1 MMIGTNQAKPSSPPA
16 PRSASPAP
24 PKDSARVPD
33 ILSAPRSTISNVN
46 RLFKAA
52 EGLEWIDNPLPG
64 GVQDTVSVLGAG
76 FAAFNIGAELKDRDW
91 MGALEDTAGGAVSLL
106 GGVRLM
112 TEVEGVRDG
121 FGLAGAALNTGM
133 AVRDLKNGKLY
144 DASMKIADAAGL
156 TMTAL
161 GCPVVNSIGLTIL
174 GVSGLVDIAVTQTK
188 KLTSANDNE
197 PPSALLPPPTPVAPH
212 PAPIASPPPQGY
224 LADGYQPGQ
233 TNPAA

>member
-1 MMIGTNQAKPSSPPA
+1 MIISTHQAQPSRPPA
-16 PRSASPAP
+16 PRSAAP
-24 PKDSARVPD
+24 PDSARVPD
-33 ILSAPRSTISNVN
+33 LLSAPRSAVSNVN
-46 RLFKAA
+46 RLLKAA
-52 EGLEWIDNPLPG
+52 EGLEWIDNPLPD

-76 FAAFNIGAELKDRDW
+76 FAAFNIGTELKDRDW

-197 PPSALLPPPTPVAPH
+197 PPSSMLPVPPAPPH
-212 PAPIASPPPQGY
+212 PSPIASPPQGY

>member
-1 MMIGTNQAKPSSPPA
+1 MIIGTNQAKPASSPA
-16 PRSASPAP
+16 PRTAAPAP

-33 ILSAPRSTISNVN
+33 ILSAPRSTVSNVN
-46 RLFKAA
+46 RLLNAA
-52 EGLEWIDNPLPG
+52 EGLEWIDNPLPD

-76 FAAFNIGAELKDRDW
+76 FAAFNIGAEIKDRDW

-112 TEVEGVRDG
+112 TEVEVVRDG

-156 TMTAL
+156 AMTAL

-174 GVSGLVDIAVTQTK
+174 GVSGLVDIAVTQTQ

-197 PPSALLPPPTPVAPH
+197 PATSALSTAPETSH
-212 PAPIASPPPQGY
+212 PSPIAAPPPQGY
-224 LADGYQPGQ
+224 LAGGYQPGQ
-233 TNPAA
+233 KSPVA